1 MRHWNNGTDHR
12 HSKSCCDK
20 SSPARRT
27 MTSAYGKIFTLLAFC
42 GRNHRS
48 PGNSPHKAQ
57 RPGALMCSL
66 ICGWINDWENNRD
79 AGDLRHHRA
88 HHDVTVMI
96 TTHPVGQTIALQ
108 RRHNKRSFAIFGHR
122 NGYIVILTKSS
133 SLTALQVVKMT
144 TSGGVSDKNFV
155 TRTRWRRV
163 KTLGQHQVGVNLQS
177 HAQHQLWISTW
188 HIFHEFHKIM
198 PSLSYPVSLV
208 NQNVILVNISH
219 WRLHMAWIMSLMST

>member
-1 MRHWNNGTDHR
+1 MSSNWSYGPETAKWGHDLCDLDLWPWPFAWTSLLSLVITPENFMMIWWEKHCEKGVTD
-12 HSKSCCDK
+12 
-20 SSPARRT
+20 
-27 MTSAYGKIFTLLAFC
+27 
-42 GRNHRS
+42 
-48 PGNSPHKAQ
+48 
-57 RPGALMCSL
+57 
-66 ICGWINDWENNRD
+66 
-79 AGDLRHHRA
+79 
-88 HHDVTVMI
+88 
-96 TTHPVGQTIALQ
+96 GQTEITVLRAAWSQL
-108 RRHNKRSFAIFGHR
+108 K
-122 NGYIVILTKSS
+122 
-133 SLTALQVVKMT
+133 
-144 TSGGVSDKNFV
+144 

>member
-1 MRHWNNGTDHR
+1 M
-12 HSKSCCDK
+12 
-20 SSPARRT
+20 
-27 MTSAYGKIFTLLAFC
+27 MTSAYGKMFTLLAFC

-96 TTHPVGQTIALQ
+96 TSHPVGQTIVLQ
-108 RRHNKRSFAIFGHR
+108 RRHNERDDVSNHQRLHYLLNRFYSFAIFGHR

-144 TSGGVSDKNFV
+144 TSGGVSDKNVVKMKTFPFQ
-155 TRTRWRRV
+155 WRD
-163 KTLGQHQVGVNLQS
+163 S
-177 HAQHQLWISTW
+177 
-188 HIFHEFHKIM
+188 
-198 PSLSYPVSLV
+198 PVL
-208 NQNVILVNISH
+208 
-219 WRLHMAWIMSLMST
+219 